1 MDDCHLSNITKLKKK
16 HTNTQTHGKT
26 SYLLPT
32 YYLATK
38 YLFIFVIEKREK
50 SKGHDVNI
58 PPRSQI
64 PR

>member
-1 MDDCHLSNITKLKKK
+1 MAEL
-16 HTNTQTHGKT
+16 G
-26 SYLLPT
+26 T
-32 YYLATK
+32 YYLPTK

-50 SKGHDVNI
+50 SKGHDENI